1 MAEYMVKVNITA
13 AGTYNVPINHRVLGV
28 YSTAAVK
35 VSWDYN
41 GEVSDITPTAATVWE
56 PHNPFTPAAT
66 SKLVITA
73 TSAAVVTIR
82 ME

>member
-1 MAEYMVKVNITA
+1 MVKVNITA
-13 AGTYNVPINHRVLGV
+13 AGTYNVPIKNRVYGV
-28 YSTAAVK
+28 YSSAAVK
-35 VSWDYN
+35 LAWDYN

-56 PHNPFTPAAT
+56 PHNPFNPAPT

-82 ME
+82 MD

>member
-1 MAEYMVKVNITA
+1 MSEYMVKVNITA
-13 AGTYNVPINHRVLGV
+13 AGTYNVPIRNRVLGV

-35 VSWDYN
+35 VAWDYN
-41 GEVSDITPTAATVWE
+41 GEISDITPVAATVWE

-73 TSAAVVTIR
+73 TAPAIVTIR

>member
-1 MAEYMVKVNITA
+1 MGEFLVKVNITA
-13 AGTYNVPINHRVLGV
+13 AGTYSVPIKNRVFGV

-35 VSWDYN
+35 VGWDYN
-41 GEVSDITPTAATVWE
+41 GEVADITPVAATVWE
-56 PHNPFTPAAT
+56 PHNPFNPAPT